1 MIDFCKSAEN
11 TSVYDQSRWLDQRG
25 LYHQL
30 QTETMLPNQ
39 RLEGIPVLASRM
51 IRETPDNCK
60 LPFRFGSQLHEPGI
74 SSHNSIRCSPFRQPL
89 SKGRNLKE
97 RRSAPGHERVPHNT
111 VLHGSR
117 HTLCLAN
124 SRTKQG
130 NRGGIHWR
138 PNPMPWSDPCRGRG

>member
-51 IRETPDNCK
+51 IRETLD
-60 LPFRFGSQLHEPGI
+60 
-74 SSHNSIRCSPFRQPL
+74 
-89 SKGRNLKE
+89 
-97 RRSAPGHERVPHNT
+97 
-111 VLHGSR
+111 
-117 HTLCLAN
+117 
-124 SRTKQG
+124 
-130 NRGGIHWR
+130 
-138 PNPMPWSDPCRGRG
+138 